1 VLQLAPGERASVRL
15 GDVLT
20 APLVA
25 ALVDVEGG
33 PAAVEHE
40 VRGPHGRDAGPCA
53 SAASATW
60 HLATG
65 ATTRDARDLLVLF
78 NPFPTDAIVDGVFE
92 SEDGTREPVRFQG
105 LPVPALSVVGVDIGD
120 DVRRKENV
128 AATLRV
134 RSGQVV
140 AERIQ
145 QIDGSLGRE
154 GLSLALGAP
163 SAATA
168 WAFADGG
175 TGAGRAEQ
183 IVVYNP
189 GDRRAEVEV
198 RVFPTTEDGAT
209 RPQPFHVSVRARG
222 FEVVDLGAEARV
234 PAGVGHATLVLA
246 TNGVPVVAERLA
258 AAQADATRDTATT
271 PGSILAAT
279 HWTFTTP
286 ATSGGAEARIVV
298 FNPDGERAARVTL
311 TATIGGRART
321 RPDTSNVRV
330 PPGGRV
336 ELPVPRLGNVAPV
349 LDADGPVVAE
359 RVVASAD
366 GATLSASAGLP
377 GLDGARALVELVAAG
392 QLAGAAP

>member
-1 VLQLAPGERASVRL
+1 VLELAPGERASIRL

-145 QIDGSLGRE
+145 QADGSLGRE
-154 GLSLALGAP
+154 GLSLALGVP

-183 IVVYNP
+183 IVIYNP
-189 GDRRAEVEV
+189 DDRRAEVEV
-198 RVFPTTEDGAT
+198 RVFPTEDGAS
-209 RPQPFHVSVRARG
+209 RPQPFHVSVPARG

-234 PAGVGHATLVLA
+234 PADVGHATIVLS

-258 AAQADATRDTATT
+258 ATQADASRDTATT
-271 PGSILAAT
+271 PGSVLAAP
-279 HWTFTTP
+279 HWTFATP

-298 FNPDGERAARVTL
+298 FNPDAERAARVTL

-336 ELPVPRLGNVAPV
+336 ELHVPRLGNVALV
-349 LDADGPVVAE
+349 VESDRPVVAE
-359 RVVASAD
+359 RVVASPD
-366 GATLSASAGLP
+366 GATLSDSAGLP
-377 GLDGARALVELVAAG
+377 RLDGARALAELAAAG
-392 QLAGAAP
+392 PLAGAAP